1 MSSHT
6 LEVELEARRDR
17 EHPVYP
23 SDQVVGLELS
33 VLVVHSLQAPKPRKQ
48 KD

>member
-1 MSSHT
+1 MSSHM

-23 SDQVVGLELS
+23 SDRVVGLELL
-33 VLVVHSLQAPKPRKQ
+33 VLVVHNLPAPKPRKQ
-48 KD
+48 RD